1 MENNTSTSVVNTYKQ
16 YLFGK
21 VTVIISK
28 DNSLYI
34 ECDQTKDDITYESSM
49 VFDTT
54 QEKAI
59 LTNISLEIHD
69 YRLDNDL
76 LFRMES
82 NISTFI
88 HDTLMTI
95 LDVVLNKG
103 LRPDGIVYSK
113 YK

>member
-1 MENNTSTSVVNTYKQ
+1 MENNISASVVNTYKQ
-16 YLFGK
+16 YLFGR
-21 VTVIISK
+21 VSVIIS
-28 DNSLYI
+28 NRSLYI

-49 VFDTT
+49 VFDVSK
-54 QEKAI
+54 EKAI
-59 LTNISLEIHD
+59 LTNLSLEIHD

-82 NISTFI
+82 NINTFI

-95 LDVVLNKG
+95 LDVVLTKG
-103 LRPDGIVYSK
+103 LKPEGIVYSK

>member
-1 MENNTSTSVVNTYKQ
+1 MENNISASVTNTYKQ
-16 YLFGK
+16 YLFGT
-21 VTVIISK
+21 VAVIISK
-28 DNSLYI
+28 ESLYI

-49 VFDTT
+49 LFDISK
-54 QEKAI
+54 EKAV

-82 NISTFI
+82 NITTFI

-95 LDVVLNKG
+95 LDVVLTKG
-103 LRPDGIVYSK
+103 LKPEGIVYSK

>member
-1 MENNTSTSVVNTYKQ
+1 MENNISASVVNTYKQ

-21 VTVIISK
+21 VAVIISK
-28 DNSLYI
+28 GTLYI

-49 VFDTT
+49 VFNTT
-54 QEKAI
+54 KEKAI
-59 LTNISLEIHD
+59 LTNLSLEIHD

-82 NISTFI
+82 NINIFI

-103 LRPDGIVYSK
+103 LKPEGIVYSK